1 MVASTVTKVEA
12 IRRDFPTLRREFN
25 GKPVVYLDSGASA
38 LKPLAVIKAEEDF
51 YANHYANVHR
61 GIYQLSEE
69 ATDLFEAAREKVAKF
84 VGARETRELVLTRG
98 TTESLNLLAYSL
110 GEALSP
116 GDEVVAT
123 VMEHHSNLVPWQMLK
138 RRRRTVL
145 KHVGVDDEGV
155 LKMDELD
162 KLVTDRTKI
171 VTVTHVSN
179 VLGTVNPIKEI
190 AKVAHEHGALCLV
203 DGAQSVPHMPV
214 DVKALEC
221 DFLAFSGHKMCGP
234 SGIGGLW
241 GRAEVL
247 ERMEPFLGGGDMIR
261 EVHLQ
266 ESKWNE
272 LPYKF
277 EAGTPNIAGAIGLGA
292 AADYLTGVGMEWVAR
307 HDEEL
312 IAYGMKRLGE
322 QAGMRLLGPKDPKR
336 HAGVLSFWLDFA
348 HPHDIAQVMDT
359 EAVCVRAGHH
369 CAMPVNE
376 RFGVPATTRAS
387 VYLYNTPS
395 DIDAMVGAIEKV
407 RRLFAR

>member
-1 MVASTVTKVEA
+1 MAATPMEKVDA
-12 IRRDFPTLRREFN
+12 IRKDFPTLRREFN
-25 GKPVVYLDSGASA
+25 GKPVVYLDSGASS
-38 LKPLAVIKAEEDF
+38 LKPQQVIDAEADF

-84 VGARETRELVLTRG
+84 VGARETRELILTRG

-110 GEALSP
+110 GEALAP

-123 VMEHHSNLVPWQMLK
+123 VMEHHSNQVPWQMLK

-145 KHVGVDDEGV
+145 KHVGLDDEGY

-162 KLVTDRTKI
+162 KLVTDKTKV

-190 AKVAHEHGALCLV
+190 AKVAHDHGALCIV

-214 DVKALEC
+214 DVKALGC
-221 DFLAFSGHKMCGP
+221 DFFAFSGHKMCGP

-247 ERMEPFLGGGDMIR
+247 ERMEPFQGGGDMIR

-277 EAGTPNIAGAIGLGA
+277 EAGTPNIAGTIGLGA
-292 AADYLTGVGMEWVAR
+292 AVDYLNGVGMEWVAS

-312 IAYGMKRLGE
+312 ITYGMERLSGE
-322 QAGMRLLGPKDPKR
+322 AGLRLLGPKDPHK

-387 VYLYNTPS
+387 VYLYNRQS